1 MRGGR
6 HSRFTVYDVMEAKGL
21 FDMNAANS
29 SSPQYQGPVEYP
41 KMYYHPKGL
50 KRVIQKAELLQ
61 TPFGPQKV
69 GEQFELISRL
79 ANSKADED
87 RLINAGWHDHP
98 AKAIAASGEN
108 APPMTAHGRIS
119 DLERQLA
126 IVTAQLNAARAAP
139 PPPLTEDEL
148 LDLPAEPG
156 PTDSTEVI
164 ETPKG
169 LAGPSGPVPAHRPR
183 S

>member
-1 MRGGR
+1 
-6 HSRFTVYDVMEAKGL
+6 VYDVMEAKGL

-79 ANSKADED
+79 AQSKEDEE
-87 RLINAGWHDHP
+87 RLVRAGWHDHP

-108 APPMTAHGRIS
+108 APPMTAHGRIA
-119 DLERQLA
+119 DLERQLK
-126 IVTAQLNAARAAP
+126 VLENQLIAARAAP
-139 PPPLTEDEL
+139 PPEPTEDEL
-148 LDLPAEPG
+148 LDLPPDTSPPARPPAVALG
-156 PTDSTEVI
+156 
-164 ETPKG
+164 
-169 LAGPSGPVPAHRPR
+169 AGRK
-183 S
+183 